1 MGPLSWDVLDAE
13 DVTWLRDQESFPAA
27 ARIAA
32 VTVARRIG
40 FDEQRCAEVALAVSE
55 AATNLRRHAVDGALL
70 VRVVRTPHEAGVEF
84 VTTDAGPGMADV
96 AKSLTD
102 GTSTAGTLGI
112 GLGAISRLA
121 DVFRLH
127 SLPGRGTVLTA
138 RFWPKKA
145 DRRTEPGEPLVEG
158 LTRAI
163 NGEDVC
169 GDAWA
174 ARLVGAHEECRAA
187 ASLPAASGAPDG
199 PAAGGPGAKPAA
211 RQLGWAELTGLRP
224 PPVDVTPLRAPRAAR
239 AASPGGER
247 AVLVMC
253 CDGLGHGPLAGRAAQ
268 AAVTAFR
275 NSASDRPDGV
285 LADVHK
291 ALRGSRGGAIAVVR
305 IEPASRSVFFCGVG
319 NISTF
324 VVDPVTETRRSL
336 LSAPGIVGHQ
346 MPTLRTVR
354 LDLPPEGAVVM
365 HSDGL
370 TERWQASDMPGFL
383 DHTPLV
389 AAAQLLREAGVR
401 RDDAGVVVAKG
412 PW

>member
-1 MGPLSWDVLDAE
+1 MGTLTPVVLDAE
-13 DVTWLRDQESFPAA
+13 DVVWLRDQESFPAA

-32 VTVARRIG
+32 VSVARRIG

-70 VRVVRTPHEAGVEF
+70 VRVVRTPHHAGVEF

-96 AKSLTD
+96 SRSLTD

-121 DVFRLH
+121 DTFRLH

-138 RFWPKKA
+138 RFWA
-145 DRRTEPGEPLVEG
+145 TAAERRALASAAPLVDG
-158 LTRAI
+158 LTRTI
-163 NGEDVC
+163 TGEEVC

-174 ARLVGAHEECRAA
+174 ARPVGA
-187 ASLPAASGAPDG
+187 
-199 PAAGGPGAKPAA
+199 PAAGSGPAPAVVPGDSA
-211 RQLGWAELTGLRP
+211 AGGGTRPERSSPALGWAQLTGLRP
-224 PPVDVTPLRAPRAAR
+224 ALDDVRVLPGRPATR
-239 AASPGGER
+239 PGGRPDEEG
-247 AVLVMC
+247 ALLVMC

-268 AAVTAFR
+268 AAVGAFR
-275 NSASDRPDGV
+275 SSTAERPEAM
-285 LADVHK
+285 LADLHR
-291 ALRGSRGGAIAVVR
+291 ALRGGRGGAVAVVR
-305 IEPASRSVFFCGVG
+305 IEPSTRSVYFCGVG

-324 VVDPVTETRRSL
+324 VVDPGTGTRRSL
-336 LSAPGIVGHQ
+336 PSAPGIVGHQ

-354 LDLPPEGAVVM
+354 QDLPPGGAVVM

-370 TERWQASDMPGFL
+370 TERWQASGMPGFL